1 MRPTVIYV
9 PELKK
14 TFATISA
21 AARATK
27 TDASNVGKVLRG
39 QRKTAGGLHFE
50 YRWAK
55 EEGRSEA
62 LAALRA
68 SLKEANKLLQTAKER
83 RRFGFSKE
91 LQELDKLRD
100 VLGSTKG
107 GRFKTSA
114 QTYTTYSVG
123 EIEQITGKIEQR
135 LYHARKAL
143 KKLDDEIRDLADM
156 LGLSFQE
163 ALRYEILVPEFYRM
177 LELADKDQRVGTNE
191 MLEIEIHITNAGA
204 TQEQV
209 AKLFDK
215 LNKFFADPALPREY
229 FDSAVRKTIEN
240 IRKNDDY
247 SGYFEDMGIDFDYE
261 DEDEDTWNGWY

>member
-1 MRPTVIYV
+1 MRPTVIYI

-68 SLKEANKLLQTAKER
+68 SLKKANELLQTAKER

-107 GRFKTSA
+107 GRFKTSS
-114 QTYTTYSVG
+114 QTFTTYSVG
-123 EIEQITGKIEQR
+123 EIEQITGKIDQR

-163 ALRYEILVPEFYRM
+163 ALRYELLIPEFYRM

-191 MLEIEIHITNAGA
+191 MLEIEMKITNAGA
-204 TQEQV
+204 TDKQV
-209 AKLFDK
+209 SELFGK
-215 LNKFFADPALPREY
+215 LNRFFADPSLPREF
-229 FDSAVRKTIEN
+229 FDSAVQKTIED
-240 IRKNDDY
+240 IRNNKDYDGGLDDY
-247 SGYFEDMGIDFDYE
+247 DYFDDEEEGYY
-261 DEDEDTWNGWY
+261 